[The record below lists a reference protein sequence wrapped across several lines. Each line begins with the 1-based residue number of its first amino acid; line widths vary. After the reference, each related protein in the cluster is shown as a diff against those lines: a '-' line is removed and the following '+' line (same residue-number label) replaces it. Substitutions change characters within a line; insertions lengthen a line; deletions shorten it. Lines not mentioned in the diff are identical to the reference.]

1 MDHMLYTAMSGAK
14 QTLLAQSV
22 NNHNLA
28 NSNTI
33 GFRASLA
40 QFRSMPV
47 LGPGYPTRVY
57 AMAEEPGVTH
67 TPGAIQFTGRDLDL
81 ALQGQGWIAVQGSDG
96 QEAYTRAGDLR
107 IASNGLLET
116 GAGHPVL
123 GNAGPIAIPPSE
135 KVEIAT
141 DGTITVKP
149 LGSPADTLG
158 AIDRIKL
165 VRIAPE
171 FLEKGNDGLFRVRE
185 GGAVA
190 PDALVRIVSGAL
202 EQSNVNSVET
212 MVNMIALARQ
222 FELQIK
228 LMHAAEEQATA
239 ASQVMR
245 LT

>member
-14 QTLLAQSV
+14 QTLVAQAI

-28 NSNTI
+28 NSNTV
-33 GFRASLA
+33 GFRTSLA

-47 LGPGYPTRVY
+47 FGPGYPTRVY
-57 AMAEEPGVTH
+57 AMAEKPGVSH

-81 ALQGQGWIAVQGSDG
+81 ALQGDGWIAVQGRDG
-96 QEAYTRAGDLR
+96 QEAYTRAGDLH
-107 IASNGLLET
+107 IANNGLLAT
-116 GAGHPVL
+116 GAGHLVL

-141 DGTITVKP
+141 DGTITIRP

-165 VRIAPE
+165 VNVPLE
-171 FLEKGNDGLFRVRE
+171 SLEKGNDGLSRLRG

-190 PDALVRIVSGAL
+190 PHASVRIISGAL
-202 EQSNVNSVET
+202 EQSNVNSVES
-212 MVNMIALARQ
+212 MVDMIALARQ
-222 FELQIK
+222 FELQVK

-239 ASQVMR
+239 AAQVMR